1 MFKEDII
8 PILRKTLQNVE
19 EETLSNSFYKTSIAL
34 TLKPDQDIT
43 RKENY
48 RLWSVMSIEEKP
60 PTKN

>member
-1 MFKEDII
+1 MFKEARI

-19 EETLSNSFYKTSIAL
+19 EETLSNSFYKTSIIL
-34 TLKPDQDIT
+34 TLKPDKDIT

-48 RLWSVMSIEEKP
+48 RLWSIMNIEEKP